1 MATLLFASYNVTVN
15 RSPESRREKC
25 RKSVIISA
33 LFSHRITPQGVYT
46 FAPSVANA
54 EKCMVIS
61 MAKSPQILRKG
72 TVIKMDIKR
81 KLIFCGGDR
90 RLLDCA
96 ALFAEHGW
104 DCRIWR
110 GAPGD
115 CGGAVRVG
123 ELREGAE
130 GAGAMILPI
139 PAFTSSGKLS
149 CAVDD
154 RGGIA
159 SEYIFAAAPSDCL
172 IFGGKIS
179 DITRRI
185 ANEYNHSIIDYG
197 ECEEFSLLNAALTA
211 EAAIFT
217 AMAHL
222 RTSVWN
228 GDFTVIGYG
237 RIGRALAL
245 RLRALGA
252 HVSVAA
258 RSAPARAA
266 AESDGM
272 NTVRLSEMLASPTPF
287 CACFNTVPS
296 RIVDDECAAM
306 TNGIFIDL
314 ASAPGGFTDEA
325 RALLGERLITALSLP
340 GKYCPRSA
348 GEVIYKTVSGILS
361 LGGGFIR

>member
-1 MATLLFASYNVTVN
+1 
-15 RSPESRREKC
+15 
-25 RKSVIISA
+25 
-33 LFSHRITPQGVYT
+33 
-46 FAPSVANA
+46 
-54 EKCMVIS
+54 
-61 MAKSPQILRKG
+61 
-72 TVIKMDIKR
+72 MDIKR

-96 ALFAEHGW
+96 ALFAENGW
-104 DCRIWR
+104 DCRIWK

-115 CGGAVRVG
+115 CGKAVRQG
-123 ELREGAE
+123 ELREGAD
-130 GAGAMILPI
+130 GAAAMILPI

-149 CAVDD
+149 CSAED
-154 RGGIA
+154 RGGTDN
-159 SEYIFAAAPSDCL
+159 EYIFAAAPTDCI

-185 ANEYNHSIIDYG
+185 ANEYNHQIIDYG

-211 EAAIFT
+211 EAAVYT
-217 AMAHL
+217 AMSHL
-222 RTSVWN
+222 KTSIWN
-228 GDFTVIGYG
+228 SSFTVIGYG

-252 HVSVAA
+252 DVTVAA

-272 NTVRLSEMLASPTPF
+272 TAVRLSEMLASPPHFT
-287 CACFNTVPS
+287 ACFNTVPS
-296 RIVDDECAAM
+296 RIIDDECAAM

-325 RALLGERLITALSLP
+325 RALLGDRLITALSLP
-340 GKYCPRSA
+340 GKYCPKSA
-348 GEVIYKTVSGILS
+348 GEVIYKTVKGILS
-361 LGGGFIR
+361 SSGGIKR